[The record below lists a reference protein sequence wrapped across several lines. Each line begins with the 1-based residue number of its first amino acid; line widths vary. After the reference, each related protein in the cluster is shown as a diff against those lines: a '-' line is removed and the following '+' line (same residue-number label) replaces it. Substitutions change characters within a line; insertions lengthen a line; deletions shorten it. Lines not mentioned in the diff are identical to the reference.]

1 MKRRYDDQKESVKQH
16 IKDKYKKHQI
26 FKYSNQKSNIANKKT
41 KCQKNP
47 EVRLLYPKCRYQ
59 KNPENKMICQ
69 KARHQE
75 NCEKQVKHQ
84 KRRYKENPVL
94 QIKIQAPGE
103 DEIKH
108 VTGFR
113 ISCNK

>member
-47 EVRLLYPKCRYQ
+47 EV
-59 KNPENKMICQ
+59 
-69 KARHQE
+69 
-75 NCEKQVKHQ
+75 
-84 KRRYKENPVL
+84 
-94 QIKIQAPGE
+94 
-103 DEIKH
+103 
-108 VTGFR
+108 
-113 ISCNK
+113 